1 MAESKAAPGALEA
14 LLDWGRTEMTMYLP
28 TGKKKHARW
37 FWIDAETK
45 KLCWSKT
52 QDGKANKSE
61 PLISV
66 LDEIKVPSAKE
77 LFDEV
82 DDDGNGYL
90 DMGEVAQLYRRARGQ
105 KLTKP
110 ELKVAT
116 EEMDANGDN
125 QITFDEF
132 EPWWEKSEQWESSA
146 RRKGL
151 TIVCQDTR
159 SGSPLRG
166 SPRRGKERVLEL
178 LLAAPDDSAKKK
190 WVEGLKVLVALVAKA
205 KAEALEAKAAAL
217 EAQLLKLEPAAAAA
231 PEPEPDVAMLAAA
244 PPQPSADPQPE
255 PEPAAA
261 PEAAPPVDNPLKL
274 ELVANG
280 DHDGDGPPEPE
291 EAKPIDAP
299 AKTKPSSGRHAGFR
313 RRALMYFLQCF
324 FVLILKS
331 VRAGIPMLAPIV
343 SSDLGFSD
351 SQNAMVISGFFQ
363 GYIIT
368 QVPAAPIVQAV
379 GPKIMLTGAMTGTA
393 ILFVLAPIL
402 ARSTHA
408 ATMLM
413 FNFMLMGMIQGPL
426 APAMSQI
433 NAAWLPGGIEQ
444 VWAFRCSPSPTLSH
458 VLWLSSLT
466 ARIGAGAQSHCRI
479 K

>member
-1 MAESKAAPGALEA
+1 MASKAAPGALEA

-66 LDEIKVPSAKE
+66 LDEIKVPSARE

-110 ELKVAT
+110 ELKAAT

-132 EPWWEKSEQWESSA
+132 EPWWEKSEQWTSSA

-190 WVEGLKVLVALVAKA
+190 WVEGLKVLVAKA
-205 KAEALEAKAAAL
+205 KAQALEAKAAAL
-217 EAQLLKLEPAAAAA
+217 EAQLLKLEPAAAVAK
-231 PEPEPDVAMLAAA
+231 PDAAA
-244 PPQPSADPQPE
+244 PPQPAPEPQPE
-255 PEPAAA
+255 PQPVSA
-261 PEAAPPVDNPLKL
+261 PEAAPPIDNL
-274 ELVANG
+274 EVVASG
-280 DHDGDGPPEPE
+280 GHDGDALPEPE
-291 EAKPIDAP
+291 EAKPMDAL
-299 AKTKPSSGRHAGFR
+299 AKPSSGRRAGFR

-351 SQNAMVISGFFQ
+351 AQNAMVISGFFQ

-413 FNFMLMGMIQGPL
+413 LNFMLMGMIQGPL

-466 ARIGAGAQSHCRI
+466 ARICAGQSHCRI